1 MRFQR
6 FFNPKHLGRV
16 LIAAVSLAV
25 LSGQTDWP
33 YYGHDPGGMK
43 YSPLDQINTGNVAG
57 MVRAWTYHSN
67 ADAATEPPTTTV
79 ATPGRPA
86 RPRSRPVSEA
96 TPLVIDGVMYLPTA
110 YSTVVAL
117 EPETGKEIWKYK
129 VNNAQ
134 PAMRGVSYWPGDKAS
149 PAEIFFGTSDGRLI
163 CLNAKTGKPIPGF
176 SKEGELNLKLGVADK
191 YPDAL
196 YSVSSTPII
205 HKNLVMVGA
214 QIQEIPSLGPA
225 GDVRAWDVHTGKL
238 AWTFHTVPHAGEPGN
253 DTWAGDSWKDRS
265 GTNAWAPMTLD
276 KERGILFLP
285 LGQPSYD
292 NYGADRKG
300 MNLYGDCVVAL
311 DADTGKLKWYYQF
324 VHHDVWDYDTP
335 APPVL
340 IDVVRNG
347 KTIPAV
353 AQITKMGLLFIL
365 DRLTGQ
371 PIFGAEERPMPKSD
385 VPGEE
390 TWPTQPFPLKPVAL
404 ARNSFKK
411 DEIATVTPE
420 HQGFCTQL
428 FNTDGGLFNDGP
440 YTPFQTKLTLL
451 FPGTAGGGNWG
462 GVSFDPKLGYI
473 FVNTQDLG
481 AVGAMVKEEED
492 GASPAY
498 HKAGTLGPFSRF
510 WDVKKEWPCQ
520 QPPWGRLSAVN
531 ANTGDVVWQIPF
543 GIVDE
548 LEAKGV
554 HNTGSLNAGG
564 SVATAG
570 NLLFI
575 AATTDHRFRAFD
587 SRTGKEL
594 WITKL
599 EAGGHA
605 TPITYLGRNG
615 KQYVLITA
623 GGGFS
628 FDHVG
633 SDSVIAFALP

>member
-1 MRFQR
+1 
-6 FFNPKHLGRV
+6 
-16 LIAAVSLAV
+16 
-25 LSGQTDWP
+25 
-33 YYGHDPGGMK
+33 MK
-43 YSPLDQINTGNVAG
+43 YSPLDQINTNNVSG
-57 MVRAWTYHSN
+57 LVRAWTYHSN
-67 ADAATEPPTTTV
+67 ADAAQSASAASTS
-79 ATPGRPA
+79 ARGGRA
-86 RPRSRPVSEA
+86 RPRPVSEA
-96 TPLVIDGVMYLPTA
+96 TPLVIDNVMYLPTA
-110 YSTVVAL
+110 YNTVVAL

-129 VNNAQ
+129 VIKAQ
-134 PAMRGVSYWPGDKAS
+134 PAMRGVSYWPGDKLS
-149 PAEIFFGTSDGRLI
+149 PAEILFGTSDGRLI
-163 CLNAKTGKPIPGF
+163 CLNAKTGKPVPGF
-176 SKEGELNLKLGVADK
+176 GKEGELNLKTGVADK

-205 HKNLVMVGA
+205 HRDLVMVGA
-214 QIQEIPSLGPA
+214 QVQEVPSQGPA

-238 AWTFHTVPHAGEPGN
+238 AWTFHTVPRAGEPGN
-253 DTWAGDSWKDRS
+253 ETWAGDSWKERS

-276 KERGILFLP
+276 SERGLLFLP

-300 MNLYGDCVVAL
+300 LNLYGDCVVAL
-311 DADTGKLKWYYQF
+311 DASTGKLRWYYQF
-324 VHHDVWDYDTP
+324 VHHDIWDYDTP

-340 IDVVRNG
+340 IDVVRDG
-347 KTIPAV
+347 KTIPAI

-365 DRLTGQ
+365 DRLTGK
-371 PIFGAEERPMPKSD
+371 PIFGAEERPVPKTD

-390 TWPTQPFPLKPVAL
+390 SWPTQPFPLKPKPL

-411 DEIATVTPE
+411 DEIATVTAE
-420 HQGFCTQL
+420 HQEFCTQL
-428 FNTDGGLFNDGP
+428 FNTDGGMYNAGP
-440 YTPFQTKLTLL
+440 YTPFQTKVTLL
-451 FPGTAGGGNWG
+451 FPGKAGGGNWG

-481 AVGAMVKEEED
+481 EAGAMVKAEEE

-498 HKAGTLGPFSRF
+498 HKGGTLGPFSRF
-510 WDVKKEWPCQ
+510 WDPKKEWPCQ
-520 QPPWGRLSAVN
+520 QPPWGRLSAIN

-554 HNTGSLNAGG
+554 RNTGSPNAGG
-564 SVATAG
+564 SVVTAG
-570 NLLFI
+570 HLLFI

-587 SRTGKEL
+587 SRTGKQL
-594 WITKL
+594 WETKL

-633 SDSVIAFALP
+633 SDSVAAFALP

>member
-1 MRFQR
+1 MSLF
-6 FFNPKHLGRV
+6 L
-16 LIAAVSLAV
+16 AAASLST

-33 YYGHDPGGMK
+33 VYGHDPGGMK
-43 YSPLDQINTGNVAG
+43 YSPLDQINTNNVSG
-57 MVRAWTYHSN
+57 LVRAWTYHSN
-67 ADAATEPPTTTV
+67 ADAAQSASAASTS
-79 ATPGRPA
+79 ARGGRA
-86 RPRSRPVSEA
+86 RPRPVSEA
-96 TPLVIDGVMYLPTA
+96 TPLVIDNVMYLPTA
-110 YSTVVAL
+110 YNTVVAL

-129 VNNAQ
+129 VIKAQ
-134 PAMRGVSYWPGDKAS
+134 PAMRGVSYWPGDKLS
-149 PAEIFFGTSDGRLI
+149 PAEILFGTSDGRLI
-163 CLNAKTGKPIPGF
+163 CLNAKTGKPVPGF
-176 SKEGELNLKLGVADK
+176 GIQGELNLKTGVADK

-205 HKNLVMVGA
+205 HRDLVMVGA
-214 QIQEIPSLGPA
+214 QVQEVPSQGPA

-238 AWTFHTVPHAGEPGN
+238 AWTFHTVPRAGEPGN
-253 DTWAGDSWKDRS
+253 ETWAGDSWKERS

-276 KERGILFLP
+276 SERGLLFLP

-300 MNLYGDCVVAL
+300 LNLYGDCVVAL
-311 DADTGKLKWYYQF
+311 DASTGKLRWYYQF
-324 VHHDVWDYDTP
+324 VHHDIWDYDTP

-340 IDVVRNG
+340 IDVVRDG
-347 KTIPAV
+347 KTIPAI

-365 DRLTGQ
+365 DRLTGK
-371 PIFGAEERPMPKSD
+371 PIFGAEERPVPKTD

-390 TWPTQPFPLKPVAL
+390 SWPTQPFPLKPKPL

-411 DEIATVTPE
+411 DEIATVTAE
-420 HQGFCTQL
+420 HQEFCTQL
-428 FNTDGGLFNDGP
+428 FNTDGGMYNAGP
-440 YTPFQTKLTLL
+440 YTPFQTKVTLL
-451 FPGTAGGGNWG
+451 FPGKAGGGNWG

-481 AVGAMVKEEED
+481 EAGAMVKAEEE

-498 HKAGTLGPFSRF
+498 HKGGTLGPFSRF
-510 WDVKKEWPCQ
+510 WDPKKEWPCQ
-520 QPPWGRLSAVN
+520 QPPWGRLSAIN

-554 HNTGSLNAGG
+554 RNTGSPNAGG
-564 SVATAG
+564 SVVTAG
-570 NLLFI
+570 HLLFI

-587 SRTGKEL
+587 SRTGKQL
-594 WITKL
+594 WETKL

-633 SDSVIAFALP
+633 SDSVAAFALP